1 MSATDLSLHRHE
13 SRESLRAPPFLVI
26 ALSWTILGE
35 AVRWYHLVGASMV
48 IAGVVLAARR

>member
-1 MSATDLSLHRHE
+1 MSHAKAYGLL
-13 SRESLRAPPFLVI
+13 PFLVI

-35 AVRWYHLVGASMV
+35 AVRSYHLVGASMV